1 LQETGVNIVCVIS
14 FKGKKKKTYLVILSD
29 HFYIKFM

>member
-1 LQETGVNIVCVIS
+1 LQETGDNIYVL
-14 FKGKKKKTYLVILSD
+14 FLLRKKKKTYLVILSD